1 MVVEGSND
9 VEFLRRISLT
19 LHRADGNLPNLAA
32 MEQRGEMIFIPFG
45 GGSVRNWTERLAPL
59 NLPEFHLYDQ
69 ELPPETELRQQAADV
84 VNQRAG
90 CKAVL
95 TAKRC
100 LENYLHPEAIRLAGQ
115 IDVKF
120 GDFDCVAELT
130 ARELAEQRLPDL
142 VWQLQ
147 PRRSHHR
154 MANRAKRW
162 LNTIAADHMTADLL
176 NERDPQGEIRSW
188 LVSLSSLIQT

>member
-1 MVVEGSND
+1 MKPIRFHQTNEVTIVSHSHYQN
-9 VEFLRRISLT
+9 
-19 LHRADGNLPNLAA
+19 
-32 MEQRGEMIFIPFG
+32 RGARPDRTAVSM
-45 GGSVRNWTERLAPL
+45 
-59 NLPEFHLYDQ
+59 
-69 ELPPETELRQQAADV
+69 PPK
-84 VNQRAG
+84 RAG

-100 LENYLHPEAIRLAGQ
+100 LENYLHPEAIRNAGQ

-120 GDFDCVAELT
+120 DDFDCVAELT
-130 ARELAEQRLPDL
+130 ARELAEQRLLDL

-147 PRRSHHR
+147 ARRSHHR

-188 LVSLSSLIQT
+188 LDSLSTLIDP